1 MSKIK
6 LSVIIALNMNET
18 LIRQELD
25 IRLVEVLSL
34 FQGNSSYVCP
44 PPLEEGSWDLYDSCV
59 NNVNNPAMYI
69 IFEFDQCYPR
79 YLIKYNLQN

>member
-1 MSKIK
+1 
-6 LSVIIALNMNET
+6 MNET

-34 FQGNSSYVCP
+34 FQGNSSYVRP
-44 PPLEEGSWDLYDSCV
+44 PPLEEGSLDLYDSCV